1 MNQRAVMAGITL
13 VAALMSVGCASG
25 PSPAEQKRI
34 GASAIQMCQAHG
46 GKWSPA
52 EETCEMS
59 ATEAR
64 QAKRHARDICA
75 YQGGT
80 YLPGG
85 TCILP
90 GT

>member
-1 MNQRAVMAGITL
+1 MRRERFWVGLALA
-13 VAALMSVGCASG
+13 AALVVPLTGCAG
-25 PSPAEQKRI
+25 KVTLDMAK
-34 GASAIQMCQAHG
+34 MCEAHG